1 MKFQI
6 EVDKSKLLAE
16 SELDGEHCYWLY
28 DDNLTDRYMLLYIG
42 EKQGVINYIHICY
55 PDNFVLQHI
64 EQEFKNSYFNY
75 DLLETIK
82 QSGE

>member
-1 MKFQI
+1 M

-55 PDNFVLQHI
+55 PDNFVLEHI